1 MSFWSQN
8 TEKLRQLI
16 LYIAS
21 RSADAQRGDIF
32 LNKVLFF
39 SDACALQN
47 FGEPITG
54 ARYQKLPM
62 GPALR
67 ALIPLR
73 NEMVADGDVEMK
85 TVGTTHV
92 TCALKEPDLS
102 CFTEDEIELVDEVMV
117 LFSKTPANVLSE
129 MSHDLAPGWNLV
141 GLKADIPLE
150 TQLISRR
157 PPSEAAL
164 ARGRELAETFA
175 W

>member
-21 RSADAQRGDIF
+21 QSADAKRGDIF

-39 SDACALQN
+39 SDAWALQHL
-47 FGEPITG
+47 GEPITG

-73 NEMVADGDVEMK
+73 NEMIAAGDVEVK
-85 TVGTTHV
+85 TVGATNV
-92 TCALKEPDLS
+92 TYALTEPDME
-102 CFTEDEIELVDEVMV
+102 CFTADEIALVDEVML
-117 LFSKTPANVLSE
+117 LFSKTPANVISE
-129 MSHDLAPGWNLV
+129 VSHDLAPGWNLV
-141 GLKADIPLE
+141 GLKEDIPLE

-157 PPSEAAL
+157 PPSEETS
-164 ARGRELAETFA
+164 ARGRQLAAAFG

>member
-21 RSADAQRGDIF
+21 ASADANKGDIF

-39 SDACALQN
+39 SDAWALQSL
-47 FGEPITG
+47 GEPITG

-73 NEMVADGDVEMK
+73 SEMIADGDVEME
-85 TVGTTHV
+85 TVGSANV
-92 TCALKEPDLS
+92 TRALTEPELG
-102 CFTEDEIELVDEVMV
+102 CFTEDELKLVDEVIS
-117 LFSKTPANVLSE
+117 LFSKTPAHVISE
-129 MSHDLAPGWNLV
+129 VSHDLAPGGTW
-141 GLKADIPLE
+141 
-150 TQLISRR
+150 
-157 PPSEAAL
+157 
-164 ARGRELAETFA
+164 
-175 W
+175 